1 MTSTPPASVSTSWR
15 RPARTPRRPRNA
27 SSSSSSSLA
36 LERRTVT
43 ETPELPL
50 DPYPGLPKG
59 GFRKEDLPRQARMAL
74 GIADEGVW
82 SAAVETYLNAIDPET
97 GKPDHDHPL
106 EIAAANAVHN
116 TAAAC
121 QAVALEYSAPTDDRA
136 AAQEVEAA
144 KHIAEAVDT
153 IEYAGGIMHE
163 QVTGPDGEKLDG
175 SRLQAIHQRDEALAR
190 QRSSEG
196 DARHTQRGWE
206 KSWRLIAATLL
217 GVMDALLLWK
227 PLLNLSFE
235 GSADNTFRWA
245 IGVGMVSLQV
255 LAIEWAA
262 RTFVNAER
270 LSVDRRGAAGDHNR
284 PLTSRR
290 LIGDEA
296 APSTDD
302 IAEADRQYSH
312 AYHALVAVAAAVALV
327 GGVRVAWLGRQAD
340 LPIYEATLFGI
351 VIGLVLGC
359 VVVQMARLYCR
370 GNLLGDRLR
379 IEAEAI
385 DGLNARIKRA
395 RGRVSSEREAA
406 HNALAA
412 AEVLAN
418 HAETIRQQTLADY
431 RRAVE
436 LAWTWFG
443 LPPSDLDQDEFA
455 RRAQPVFRDPATKR
469 DALLRRL
476 DIVNQW
482 LADRGSGSP
491 STGVRPP
498 EITADRAGEQ
508 RDPADPVRRPE
519 GNRVVI
525 VGRSLVEIPERP
537 KPPHRL
543 MLIGAALTMVA
554 TVSTAWLAPAV
565 TAGSTETAQARF
577 DWVAPTD

>member
-1 MTSTPPASVSTSWR
+1 
-15 RPARTPRRPRNA
+15 
-27 SSSSSSSLA
+27 
-36 LERRTVT
+36 VT

-50 DPYPGLPKG
+50 DAYPGLPKG
-59 GFRKEDLPRQARMAL
+59 AFHKQDLPRPAAMAL

-82 SAAVETYLNAIDPET
+82 SAAVETYLSVIDPST
-97 GKPDHDHPL
+97 GSPDHNRPL
-106 EIAAANAVHN
+106 ADAAAGAVHN
-116 TAAAC
+116 AAATC
-121 QAVALEYSAPTDDRA
+121 QAVALDYSARTDDRA

-153 IEYAGGIMHE
+153 IEHASGIMHE
-163 QVTGPDGEKLDG
+163 LVTGPDGEKLDG
-175 SRLQAIHQRDEALAR
+175 WQMQAIHQRDEALAR

-196 DARHTQRGWE
+196 DARHTQHSWE

-262 RTFVNAER
+262 RTFVDAER

-284 PLTSRR
+284 PLTSR
-290 LIGDEA
+290 LLGDNA
-296 APSTDD
+296 APTTDD

-312 AYHALVAVAAAVALV
+312 GYHALVGVAAGVALV
-327 GGVRVAWLGRQAD
+327 GGVRVAWLGRQAE
-340 LPIYEATLFGI
+340 LPFYEATLFGI

-370 GNLLGDRLR
+370 GNLLGDRLQ
-379 IEAEAI
+379 IESDALEAI
-385 DGLNARIKRA
+385 SGRFKRA

-418 HAETIRQQTLADY
+418 HAATLRELTLADY

-443 LPPSDLDQDEFA
+443 LPPGELDHEDFI
-455 RRAQPVFRDPATKR
+455 RRAQPVAKGPSAKR
-469 DALLRRL
+469 DALLARL

-482 LADRGSGSP
+482 LADRGSIFNPAASAGIPQIAADQASEQHESASP
-491 STGVRPP
+491 
-498 EITADRAGEQ
+498 A
-508 RDPADPVRRPE
+508 RRPE
-519 GNRVVI
+519 GNKVVI
-525 VGRSLVEIPERP
+525 IGRALVEIPERP

-543 MLIGAALTMVA
+543 MLAGALATAVA
-554 TVSTAWLAPAV
+554 TVTTAWFAPAV
-565 TAGSTETAQARF
+565 ALPSTETAQALIE
-577 DWVAPTD
+577 WISPLY